1 MASIAGGILKMTL
14 SAPQRLAKKGVKT
27 ATVVVKVNARLAL
40 FIFDAVLI
48 SPTQPHRPRRRHLP
62 AVFLSVGGC
71 APAGRIAHWSPVN
84 RHGCLMSSLKFS
96 ITRQEALLI
105 MITMFWGGTFL
116 AVQYAVSLSGP
127 LFFVGLRFATAA
139 LAVGLLSLRTLRG
152 LTWLEV
158 KAGVAIGVAIALG
171 YGLQTWGLQSIS
183 SSKSAFITAMYVPLV
198 PLLQWLC
205 LGRMPGV
212 MSCVGIVL
220 AFIGLI
226 LLAGPENNLLALGVG
241 EMITLASALAIAAE
255 IILISAWAGKVDVRR
270 VTVVQLAT
278 ASLVAFAAM
287 KPAGEAVPPLTPALL
302 GVALGLG
309 IFSAIIQVTMN
320 WAQRSVSPTRA
331 TLIYTGEPVWAGIF
345 GRLAGERL
353 PLLALLGCV
362 LILAGV
368 LVSELKWKRK
378 SPPQVSTNDDAQPL
392 TDLADR
398 REP

>member
-1 MASIAGGILKMTL
+1 
-14 SAPQRLAKKGVKT
+14 
-27 ATVVVKVNARLAL
+27 
-40 FIFDAVLI
+40 
-48 SPTQPHRPRRRHLP
+48 
-62 AVFLSVGGC
+62 
-71 APAGRIAHWSPVN
+71 
-84 RHGCLMSSLKFS
+84 
-96 ITRQEALLI
+96 

-171 YGLQTWGLQSIS
+171 YGLQTWGLQTIS

-287 KPAGEAVPPLTPALL
+287 KPAGESVPSLTPALL
-302 GVALGLG
+302 GGPRSTMLSSLVQNQVLSLLNWGRGGAMGVVLLVAT
-309 IFSAIIQVTMN
+309 FV
-320 WAQRSVSPTRA
+320 
-331 TLIYTGEPVWAGIF
+331 
-345 GRLAGERL
+345 
-353 PLLALLGCV
+353 LLAM
-362 LILAGV
+362 A
-368 LVSELKWKRK
+368 
-378 SPPQVSTNDDAQPL
+378 APL
-392 TDLADR
+392 MRQKHSSAR
-398 REP
+398 REA